1 LARVG
6 CQASTGPSRLNNNEL
21 KIFRGISEHLTPAE
35 AAEEAIIRRWE
46 LESMEREVTTLV
58 GIFTNDGGTK
68 DEWILDEFRETVETL
83 MAGRRSEDWLVI
95 PV

>member
-1 LARVG
+1 
-6 CQASTGPSRLNNNEL
+6 
-21 KIFRGISEHLTPAE
+21 
-35 AAEEAIIRRWE
+35 
-46 LESMEREVTTLV
+46 MEREVTTLV

-83 MAGRRSEDWLVI
+83 MAGRRFEDWLVI